1 MTPNLNVLENLD
13 RERENSLAETY
24 PKSLG
29 RMLKHLDLTMWW
41 VIKLVKT
48 TKKIVS
54 SIKILNEQKFSLVQ
68 NPKRVYRNFY

>member
-24 PKSLG
+24 PKSLE